1 MDERLIPSS
10 EPPLSKTE
18 PAWWFI
24 ITAHKLMVVNEDASI
39 SIPLIVD
46 PAVFGLLPIRER
58 CMGTLAGRR
67 CYCVKVAENEPLPS
81 KMSLYGLRYLDGRL
95 SEPLYAT
102 AVKAVHLMEWEVTT
116 RLSRMHA

>member
-1 MDERLIPSS
+1 
-10 EPPLSKTE
+10 
-18 PAWWFI
+18 
-24 ITAHKLMVVNEDASI
+24 MVVNEDASI

-58 CMGTLAGRR
+58 CMGTLAWRR
-67 CYCVKVAENEPLPS
+67 CYCVEVAENEHLPS

-116 RLSRMHA
+116 RLSRIHALDYFEKKGISLNEMEKPIPQKKHDYKW